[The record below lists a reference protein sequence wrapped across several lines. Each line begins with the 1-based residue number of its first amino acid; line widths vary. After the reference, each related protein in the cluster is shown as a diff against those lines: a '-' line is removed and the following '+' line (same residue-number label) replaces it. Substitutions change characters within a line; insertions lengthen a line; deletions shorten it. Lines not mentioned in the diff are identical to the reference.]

1 MKILKYF
8 LIFVPISFI
17 AEFFHAPGTIMF
29 LLSCGS
35 IIPLAGL
42 MGEGT
47 EEISFYSGPKIGGF
61 LNGTFGNA
69 TELII
74 SFFALKKGLFEV
86 VKSSIAGAVI
96 GNILLVIGA
105 SMLAGGLKY
114 KTQKFNKK
122 ITEVTSSMLLFAV
135 IGLCIPA
142 LFTHSVDPAL
152 LNTRYEGL
160 SIFVAIV
167 MMIIYILSLYFSFNT
182 HKDIYT
188 HEYEEEEHK
197 AKWSLKKAISVL
209 VISTIIIAIESEFLV
224 NGIEDITASLGW
236 SEFFVGII
244 LIPIIGN
251 AAEHSTAV
259 IMALKNKMD
268 VGLEIAIGSS
278 LQIILFVAPI
288 LIFISLFFTPMSI
301 IFNTFEL
308 IALIASV
315 LIANRVSQD
324 GESNYLEG
332 VQLLAVY
339 LIIAASF
346 LSFKS
351 SKIKNKGYK
360 LLYKFISFILKN
372 TVY

>member
-1 MKILKYF
+1 MKFLKYL
-8 LIFVPISFI
+8 LIFIPISFI
-17 AEFFHAPGTIMF
+17 AKFLNASGTIMF
-29 LLSCGS
+29 LLSCAS

-74 SFFALKKGLFEV
+74 SIFALKEGLFDV

-105 SMLAGGLKY
+105 SMFAGGLKY
-114 KTQKFNKK
+114 KTQKFNRKV
-122 ITEVTSSMLLFAV
+122 TEVTSSMLLFAV

-142 LFTHSVDPAL
+142 LFTHSVDPNL

-160 SIFVAIV
+160 SIFVAVIMFV
-167 MMIIYILSLYFSFNT
+167 IYLLSLYFSFNT
-182 HKDIYT
+182 HKHIYAVNENKNSNE
-188 HEYEEEEHK
+188 EYK
-197 AKWSLKKAISVL
+197 AKWSLKKSIFILSIATVL
-209 VISTIIIAIESEFLV
+209 IAIESEFLV
-224 NGIEDITASLGW
+224 NGIESITETLGW

-259 IMALKNKMD
+259 LMALKDQMD

-301 IFNTFEL
+301 IFNEFEL

-324 GESNYLEG
+324 GESNWLEG
-332 VQLLAVY
+332 IQLLAVY
-339 LIIAASF
+339 CIIAAAF
-346 LSFKS
+346 
-351 SKIKNKGYK
+351 
-360 LLYKFISFILKN
+360 FI
-372 TVY
+372 V

>member
-17 AEFFHAPGTIMF
+17 AEFFHASGTIMF
-29 LLSCGS
+29 LLSCVS

-188 HEYEEEEHK
+188 HEYEEEEEEDK
-197 AKWSLKKAISVL
+197 VKWSLKKAISVL

-346 LSFKS
+346 
-351 SKIKNKGYK
+351 
-360 LLYKFISFILKN
+360 FI
-372 TVY
+372 V